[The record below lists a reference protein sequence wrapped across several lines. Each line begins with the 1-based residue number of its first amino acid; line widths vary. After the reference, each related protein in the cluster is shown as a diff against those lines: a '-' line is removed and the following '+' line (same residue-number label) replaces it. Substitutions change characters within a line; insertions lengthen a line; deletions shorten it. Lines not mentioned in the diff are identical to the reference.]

1 MSETTLPD
9 ETVVGTDSTARDE
22 GHRQA
27 RVREGLTMAL
37 YIGLSLLAVMVALP
51 RNVTAAL
58 DPHPAV
64 TLFLT
69 SISLLIAHQLAFR
82 LSARL
87 AHQGALGAEHLDLL
101 AAQVV
106 GGLAV
111 TTVAVVPVLLFEG
124 TTGVVIAELALLT
137 FIGAVGYASARTIH
151 VSRARALLSV
161 LGVIAL
167 VLVVLAI
174 KELVHY

>member
-1 MSETTLPD
+1 MSETALPD
-9 ETVVGTDSTARDE
+9 ETPTAMSSSELDE
-22 GHRQA
+22 GQRQA
-27 RVREGLTMAL
+27 RIREGLTMAL

-51 RNVTAAL
+51 RDVTAAL

-87 AHQGALGAEHLDLL
+87 AHQGALGREHLDLL

-111 TTVAVVPVLLFEG
+111 TAVAVIPVLLFEG
-124 TTGVVIAELALLT
+124 TTGVVIAELALLA
-137 FIGAVGYASARTIH
+137 FIAVVGYAAARTGN

-167 VLVVLAI
+167 VLIVLGI
-174 KELVHY
+174 KGLVHH

>member
-9 ETVVGTDSTARDE
+9 ETPVRADSTSRDE
-22 GHRQA
+22 GQRQA

-51 RNVTAAL
+51 RNVTATL
-58 DPHPAV
+58 EPHPAV
-64 TLFLT
+64 ALFLT

-111 TTVAVVPVLLFEG
+111 TAVAVIPVILFEG
-124 TTGVVIAELALLT
+124 RTGVVIAELALLA
-137 FIGAVGYASARTIH
+137 FIAAVGYASARTIH
-151 VSRARALLSV
+151 VSRVRALLSV

-167 VLVVLAI
+167 VLVVLWI
-174 KELVHY
+174 KELVHH

>member
-1 MSETTLPD
+1 MTDGNATTA
-9 ETVVGTDSTARDE
+9 ESTAPPSAPNE

-27 RVREGLTMAL
+27 RIREGLTMAL

-51 RNVTAAL
+51 TEVAAAMN
-58 DPHPAV
+58 PHPAV

-87 AHQGALGAEHLDLL
+87 AHQGTIGAEHLDLL

-111 TTVAVVPVLLFEG
+111 TAVAVIPLIVIDG
-124 TTGVVIAELALLT
+124 RAGVVLSELLLLAFIA
-137 FIGAVGYASARTIH
+137 AVGYASARTGN
-151 VSRARALLSV
+151 VSRVRALVYV

-167 VLVVLAI
+167 VLVVLGI
-174 KELVHY
+174 KELVHH

>member
-1 MSETTLPD
+1 MEDGMADALPGEVSPD
-9 ETVVGTDSTARDE
+9 ATHELASQDRI
-22 GHRQA
+22 
-27 RVREGLTMAL
+27 REGLTMAL

-51 RNVTAAL
+51 TDVTAAVN
-58 DPHPAV
+58 PHPAV

-69 SISLLIAHQLAFR
+69 SIALLIAHQLAFR

-87 AHQGALGAEHLDLL
+87 AHRGEIATEHLDLL

-111 TTVAVVPVLLFEG
+111 TAVAVVPVVLIG
-124 TTGVVIAELALLT
+124 GRTGVVVAELLLLA
-137 FIGAVGYASARTIH
+137 FIAVVGYASARTIH

-161 LGVIAL
+161 SGVIAL
-167 VLVVLAI
+167 VLVVLWI
-174 KELVHY
+174 KDLVHH

>member
-1 MSETTLPD
+1 MSDTEMPD
-9 ETVVGTDSTARDE
+9 EAAARADPPGMDE

-101 AAQVV
+101 AAQVI

-111 TTVAVVPVLLFEG
+111 TTVAVIPVLLFEG
-124 TTGVVIAELALLT
+124 TTGVVIAELALLA
-137 FIGAVGYASARTIH
+137 FIAAVGYASARTIH

-161 LGVIAL
+161 LGVVAL
-167 VLVVLAI
+167 VLVVLWI
-174 KELVHY
+174 KDLVHH

>member
-1 MSETTLPD
+1 
-9 ETVVGTDSTARDE
+9 
-22 GHRQA
+22 
-27 RVREGLTMAL
+27 MAL

-51 RNVTAAL
+51 RNVTASL
-58 DPHPAV
+58 EPHPAV
-64 TLFLT
+64 ALFLT

-111 TTVAVVPVLLFEG
+111 TAVAVIPVILFEG
-124 TTGVVIAELALLT
+124 KTGVVIAELAC
-137 FIGAVGYASARTIH
+137 RC
-151 VSRARALLSV
+151 SRAKLPSGTSSKRTV
-161 LGVIAL
+161 CP
-167 VLVVLAI
+167 
-174 KELVHY
+174 E

>member
-1 MSETTLPD
+1 
-9 ETVVGTDSTARDE
+9 
-22 GHRQA
+22 
-27 RVREGLTMAL
+27 MAL

-64 TLFLT
+64 ALFLT

-87 AHQGALGAEHLDLL
+87 AHQGAIGAEHLDLL

-111 TTVAVVPVLLFEG
+111 TAVAVIPVLVFEG
-124 TTGVVIAELALLT
+124 RTGIVIAELALLA
-137 FIGAVGYASARTIH
+137 FIAAVGYASARTIH

-174 KELVHY
+174 KEIVHH

>member
-1 MSETTLPD
+1 MSDTMMPD
-9 ETVVGTDSTARDE
+9 ETAAEADPPAMDE

-51 RNVTAAL
+51 SDWTAVL

-87 AHQGALGAEHLDLL
+87 AHGGALGAEHLDLL

-111 TTVAVVPVLLFEG
+111 TTVAVVPVILFEG
-124 TTGVVIAELALLT
+124 RTGVVIAELALLA
-137 FIGAVGYASARTIH
+137 FIAAVGYASARTIH
-151 VSRARALLSV
+151 VSRARAVLSV
-161 LGVIAL
+161 LGVVAL

-174 KELVHY
+174 KELVHH

>member
-1 MSETTLPD
+1 MPD
-9 ETVVGTDSTARDE
+9 TAAPSATPPAE
-22 GHRQA
+22 SHRQA
-27 RVREGLTMAL
+27 RIREGLTMAL

-51 RNVTAAL
+51 RDVTAAL
-58 DPHPAV
+58 EPHPAV
-64 TLFLT
+64 ALFLT

-111 TTVAVVPVLLFEG
+111 TAVAVIPVLLFEG
-124 TTGVVIAELALLT
+124 RTGIVIAELALLS
-137 FIGAVGYASARTIH
+137 FIAIVGYASARTIH
-151 VSRARALLSV
+151 VSRVRAFLSV
-161 LGVIAL
+161 LGVIVL
-167 VLVVLAI
+167 VLLVLGL
-174 KELVHY
+174 KEIVHH

>member
-9 ETVVGTDSTARDE
+9 ENPMTAGSISHEE

-51 RNVTAAL
+51 RNVTASL
-58 DPHPAV
+58 EPHPAV
-64 TLFLT
+64 ALFLT

-82 LSARL
+82 LSARV

-101 AAQVV
+101 VAQVV

-111 TTVAVVPVLLFEG
+111 TAVAVIPVILFEG
-124 TTGVVIAELALLT
+124 RTGVVVAELALLA
-137 FIGAVGYASARTIH
+137 FIAVVGYASARTIH
-151 VSRARALLSV
+151 VSRIRALLSV

-167 VLVVLAI
+167 VLVVLWI
-174 KELVHY
+174 KELVHH

>member
-1 MSETTLPD
+1 MSETALPD
-9 ETVVGTDSTARDE
+9 DTAGTADPAALGE

-64 TLFLT
+64 ALFLT

-87 AHQGALGAEHLDLL
+87 AHEGALCAEHLDLL

-124 TTGVVIAELALLT
+124 TTGIVIAELALLG
-137 FIGAVGYASARTIH
+137 FIAAVGYASARTIH
-151 VSRARALLSV
+151 VSRVRALLSV

-167 VLVVLAI
+167 VLVVLWI
-174 KELVHY
+174 KELVHH

>member
-1 MSETTLPD
+1 MSEATVPD
-9 ETVVGTDSTARDE
+9 ESAARTGSAAMDE
-22 GHRQA
+22 GRRQA

-58 DPHPAV
+58 EPHPAV
-64 TLFLT
+64 ALFLT

-87 AHQGALGAEHLDLL
+87 AHQGAIGAEHLDLL

-111 TTVAVVPVLLFEG
+111 TAVAVVPVLLFEG
-124 TTGVVIAELALLT
+124 RTGIVIAELALLA
-137 FIGAVGYASARTIH
+137 FIAVVGYASARTVH
-151 VSRARALLSV
+151 VSRVRASLSV

-167 VLVVLAI
+167 VLVVLGI
-174 KELVHY
+174 KEVVHH

>member
-1 MSETTLPD
+1 MSETALPD
-9 ETVVGTDSTARDE
+9 ETAARADPSATDE

-124 TTGVVIAELALLT
+124 TTGVVIAELALLA
-137 FIGAVGYASARTIH
+137 FISAVGYASARTIH
-151 VSRARALLSV
+151 MSRARALLSV
-161 LGVIAL
+161 LGVIAI
-167 VLVVLAI
+167 VLVVLGI
-174 KELVHY
+174 KELVHH

>member
-1 MSETTLPD
+1 MSETALPD
-9 ETVVGTDSTARDE
+9 ETPTARSSSTLDE
-22 GHRQA
+22 GQRQA
-27 RVREGLTMAL
+27 RIREGLTMAL

-111 TTVAVVPVLLFEG
+111 TGVAVVPVLLFEG
-124 TTGVVIAELALLT
+124 TTGVVIAELALLA
-137 FIGAVGYASARTIH
+137 FIAVVGYAAARTGH

-167 VLVVLAI
+167 VLDVLGI
-174 KELVHY
+174 KGLVHH

>member
-9 ETVVGTDSTARDE
+9 ENPMTADSISHDE

-51 RNVTAAL
+51 RNVTASL
-58 DPHPAV
+58 EPHPAV
-64 TLFLT
+64 ALFLT

-111 TTVAVVPVLLFEG
+111 TAVAVIPVILFEG
-124 TTGVVIAELALLT
+124 STGVVIAELALLA
-137 FIGAVGYASARTIH
+137 FIAVVGYASARTIH
-151 VSRARALLSV
+151 VSRVRALLSV
-161 LGVIAL
+161 LGVITL
-167 VLVVLAI
+167 VLVVLWI
-174 KELVHY
+174 KELVHH

>member
-9 ETVVGTDSTARDE
+9 ETPVRADSTSRDE

-51 RNVTAAL
+51 RNVTATL
-58 DPHPAV
+58 EPHPAV
-64 TLFLT
+64 ALFLT

-111 TTVAVVPVLLFEG
+111 TAVAVIPLILFEG
-124 TTGVVIAELALLT
+124 RTGVVIAELALLT
-137 FIGAVGYASARTIH
+137 FIAAVGYASARTIH
-151 VSRARALLSV
+151 VSRVRALLSV

-167 VLVVLAI
+167 VLVVLWI
-174 KELVHY
+174 KELVHH

>member
-1 MSETTLPD
+1 MSETALAED
-9 ETVVGTDSTARDE
+9 RRAGTSSTGFGE

-51 RNVTAAL
+51 RDVTAAL
-58 DPHPAV
+58 EPNPAV
-64 TLFLT
+64 ALFLT

-111 TTVAVVPVLLFEG
+111 TAVAVIPVIVFEG
-124 TTGVVIAELALLT
+124 RTGVVIAELALLA
-137 FIGAVGYASARTIH
+137 FIAAVGYASARTIH

-161 LGVIAL
+161 LGVITL
-167 VLVVLAI
+167 VLVVLWI
-174 KELVHY
+174 KELVHH

>member
-1 MSETTLPD
+1 L
-9 ETVVGTDSTARDE
+9 DE
-22 GHRQA
+22 GQRQA
-27 RVREGLTMAL
+27 RIREGLTMAL
-37 YIGLSLLAVMVALP
+37 YIGLSLMARMVALP
-51 RNVTAAL
+51 RHVTPPL
-58 DPHPAV
+58 DPRRAV

-111 TTVAVVPVLLFEG
+111 TGGAAV
-124 TTGVVIAELALLT
+124 
-137 FIGAVGYASARTIH
+137 
-151 VSRARALLSV
+151 
-161 LGVIAL
+161 
-167 VLVVLAI
+167 
-174 KELVHY
+174 

>member
-1 MSETTLPD
+1 MSETALPD
-9 ETVVGTDSTARDE
+9 ETPTARSSSTLDE
-22 GHRQA
+22 GQRQA
-27 RVREGLTMAL
+27 RIREGLTMAL

-111 TTVAVVPVLLFEG
+111 TGVAVVPVLLFEG
-124 TTGVVIAELALLT
+124 TTGVVIAELALLA
-137 FIGAVGYASARTIH
+137 FIAVVGYAAARTGRI
-151 VSRARALLSV
+151 SRARALLSV

-167 VLVVLAI
+167 VLVVLGI
-174 KELVHY
+174 KGLVHH

>member
-1 MSETTLPD
+1 MSHVTLPD
-9 ETVVGTDSTARDE
+9 ETRAGADATSPDE
-22 GHRQA
+22 GRRQD

-51 RNVTAAL
+51 RNVTATL
-58 DPHPAV
+58 EPNPAV

-82 LSARL
+82 LSARF
-87 AHQGALGAEHLDLL
+87 AHRGVIGAEHLDLL

-111 TTVAVVPVLLFEG
+111 TTVAVIPLILFEG
-124 TTGVVIAELALLT
+124 TTGVVIAELTLLA
-137 FIGAVGYASARTIH
+137 FIAAVGYASARTIH
-151 VSRARALLSV
+151 VSRVRAVMSV

-167 VLVVLAI
+167 VLVVLWI
-174 KELVHY
+174 KELVHH